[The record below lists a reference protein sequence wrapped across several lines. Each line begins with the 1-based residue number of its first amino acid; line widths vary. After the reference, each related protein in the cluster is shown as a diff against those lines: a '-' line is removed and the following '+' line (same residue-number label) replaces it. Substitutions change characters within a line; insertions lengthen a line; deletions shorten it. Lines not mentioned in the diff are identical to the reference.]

1 MNKKFSTL
9 VAGLFVAGMMPVGAM
24 AHHTTNGEV
33 PYRTDMVK
41 SAVSSYHCNGVKT
54 IDGGLWYQLVVSE
67 GEEQAG
73 DGTPGSTD
81 RIGSEMKVL
90 TMERDYKTGHL
101 TLKAVKIEKA
111 ALTHS
116 LWKITT
122 IKDNVNSQV
131 LFAFEN
137 KETGYKLTFDEFN
150 AVNLNGANDAR
161 AFVANKEA
169 TVLNGCTDNW
179 RWYTTPSQA
188 SAFFDQKRVFSYFH
202 AKDSVMAMALN
213 ANDQVVLVKESKEKA
228 EDETE
233 GISDLLTIKPIIAGA
248 KVLSAAEINSMI
260 DADGSYK
267 KFYDITSNDLSFNNT
282 ELAGTKVN
290 FKFSKTLG
298 MNPLTGTYQAVP
310 SPYTVLNRDGWV
322 NSIGD
327 PEQYS
332 GYDILLKNKET
343 GKYLMVTADRFEKLT
358 APGLYGGLLLK
369 DSVYTKLN
377 VKAAPTAVEVVDDL
391 ADLGSEISGIDA
403 HQARYHFKF
412 TYYPTNDSLVIEPL
426 NASVKEKESDN
437 YFTSDLVRKGTSEVK
452 MSDYFNTVNK
462 GIGYAD
468 GRWGN
473 VLFDKAAG
481 VPVALGA
488 INNGSG
494 DPDVSE
500 ILTVSVPANVAAAQ
514 SEYQTLCKEIYNCS
528 KSSVAGNPAY
538 VTNYCENHVGDRG
551 KVEYVADMG
560 VKISFDHT
568 YNPLIRTTVPAGLYH
583 IQLSTKV
590 QNDPTYTEKRHNGSY
605 IVADMAGHFVYD
617 VQESNQ
623 DFAHMPATQWVVE
636 QLNCDVYEN
645 DVNTNEAALVKITNR
660 EFETQGFVG
669 QLYSAGKDENGN
681 DKYFFINHEKYS
693 KGMNDQH
700 TDNHAN
706 EIFACH
712 DTLTFTA
719 VDPKTTYGYYDI
731 DSDDVLKEHVFGLQQ
746 LVNGEAAWFLSI
758 SQDKKHIGLLE
769 EDPTMFELHAIGKKV
784 KYGYTPKEKA
794 TQPGLKGIKQLYKVA
809 YAVKVKDANK
819 IDNEHTYIALD
830 HMHRYVIAN
839 EADINAGKDGLT
851 WALFYLKN
859 NNHVGEDHYYSLVNA
874 TKVDPI
880 GKMDNLNEVDG
891 KLVVEASTFLTKVD
905 NLCSTSSDVFKL
917 SVNPRPLYANLEG
930 DAVIGEAYKD
940 LVNNEKNGL
949 KLGVE
954 RTGGYL
960 FEDKQPAMYYLSHE
974 NLNTGSD
981 KNNSF
986 YVDKVAKSNARMP
999 QYLFAMAADS
1009 VPAYTYCETEKHGIN
1024 PSCKHAIA
1032 YPGYVSGRFL
1042 VNLNDSVRQSI
1053 DKIVTRDKFMAEGYV
1068 RLAFV
1073 EAIHRGDSL
1082 YVLKAPYSL
1091 KSISVKDELDGTS
1104 YVLPPYLS
1112 ADSAGVVYDVIP
1124 LDGKHNNA
1132 AFSLRYVGDS
1142 ETDGFL
1148 LESFD
1153 YGMENKEGERIHYS
1167 GIGSFEGAWVKLQNG
1182 VPVLAQISD
1191 DADKGNHDT
1200 DDSLVGN
1207 EYYKKQSWDEL
1218 LNQAAIFGL
1227 SEGTNGGNITANDEI
1242 TVSGVTVIA
1251 GNGQVTIMGAAGKQ
1265 VVVSNIL
1272 GKVVAN
1278 QIITSDN
1285 ATIAVPAGIV
1295 AVAVEGEAAVKAIV
1309 K

>member
-1 MNKKFSTL
+1 
-9 VAGLFVAGMMPVGAM
+9 LF
-24 AHHTTNGEV
+24 
-33 PYRTDMVK
+33 Y
-41 SAVSSYHCNGVKT
+41 
-54 IDGGLWYQLVVSE
+54 
-67 GEEQAG
+67 
-73 DGTPGSTD
+73 
-81 RIGSEMKVL
+81 
-90 TMERDYKTGHL
+90 
-101 TLKAVKIEKA
+101 
-111 ALTHS
+111 
-116 LWKITT
+116 
-122 IKDNVNSQV
+122 
-131 LFAFEN
+131 
-137 KETGYKLTFDEFN
+137 
-150 AVNLNGANDAR
+150 
-161 AFVANKEA
+161 
-169 TVLNGCTDNW
+169 
-179 RWYTTPSQA
+179 
-188 SAFFDQKRVFSYFH
+188 
-202 AKDSVMAMALN
+202 
-213 ANDQVVLVKESKEKA
+213 
-228 EDETE
+228 
-233 GISDLLTIKPIIAGA
+233 
-248 KVLSAAEINSMI
+248 
-260 DADGSYK
+260 
-267 KFYDITSNDLSFNNT
+267 
-282 ELAGTKVN
+282 
-290 FKFSKTLG
+290 
-298 MNPLTGTYQAVP
+298 
-310 SPYTVLNRDGWV
+310 
-322 NSIGD
+322 
-327 PEQYS
+327 
-332 GYDILLKNKET
+332 
-343 GKYLMVTADRFEKLT
+343 
-358 APGLYGGLLLK
+358 
-369 DSVYTKLN
+369 
-377 VKAAPTAVEVVDDL
+377 
-391 ADLGSEISGIDA
+391 
-403 HQARYHFKF
+403 
-412 TYYPTNDSLVIEPL
+412 
-426 NASVKEKESDN
+426 
-437 YFTSDLVRKGTSEVK
+437 
-452 MSDYFNTVNK
+452 
-462 GIGYAD
+462 
-468 GRWGN
+468 
-473 VLFDKAAG
+473 KAAG

-500 ILTVSVPANVAAAQ
+500 ILTVSVPSNVAAAELKYEAVCQ
-514 SEYQTLCKEIYNCS
+514 EISACS
-528 KSSVAGNPAY
+528 RSSITGNPAY
-538 VTNYCENHVGDRG
+538 VTNAHTSGN
-551 KVEYVADMG
+551 KSYVADMG
-560 VKISFDHT
+560 VKIGFNHT
-568 YNPLIRTTVPAGLYH
+568 YYHLIRTTVPAGLYH

-590 QNDPTYTEKRHNGSY
+590 QKDPTYTEKRHNGSY

-636 QLNCDVYEN
+636 QLYCDVYEK
-645 DVNTNEAALVKITNR
+645 DVNTNEAAWVRITNR
-660 EFETQGFVG
+660 EFETQGFKG

-681 DKYFFINHEKYS
+681 DKYYFINHKKYS
-693 KGMNDQH
+693 NGMSNTHTADHDNDN
-700 TDNHAN
+700 DN
-706 EIFACH
+706 IFACH

-731 DSDDVLKEHVFGLQQ
+731 ASDDILKENVFSLQQ
-746 LVNGEAAWFLSI
+746 LVNGEASWFLSI
-758 SQDKKHIGLLE
+758 SKDKKHIGLLE
-769 EDPTMFELHAIGKKV
+769 EDPTMFELHAITDTV
-784 KYGYTPKEKA
+784 RYGYTPAAKA
-794 TQPGLKGIKQLYKVA
+794 TQPGLKDIKQLYKVA
-809 YAVKVKDANK
+809 YAIKVKDANK

-1053 DKIVTRDKFMAEGYV
+1053 DKIVTRDKFMSDGYV

-1124 LDGKHNNA
+1124 LDGTHNNA

-1148 LESFD
+1148 LESYD
-1153 YGMENKEGERIHYS
+1153 YGIKQADGTVKHYS
-1167 GIGSFEGAWVKLQNG
+1167 KIGSFEGAWVKLQNG

-1191 DADKGNHDT
+1191 DKDKGDHDT
-1200 DDSLVGN
+1200 DDSLVDN
-1207 EYYKKQSWDEL
+1207 EFYQKMSWSEL

-1242 TVSGVTVIA
+1242 TASGVTVIA
-1251 GNGQVTIMGAAGKQ
+1251 GDGQVTIMGAAGKQ

>member
-1 MNKKFSTL
+1 M
-9 VAGLFVAGMMPVGAM
+9 
-24 AHHTTNGEV
+24 
-33 PYRTDMVK
+33 
-41 SAVSSYHCNGVKT
+41 
-54 IDGGLWYQLVVSE
+54 
-67 GEEQAG
+67 
-73 DGTPGSTD
+73 
-81 RIGSEMKVL
+81 
-90 TMERDYKTGHL
+90 
-101 TLKAVKIEKA
+101 
-111 ALTHS
+111 
-116 LWKITT
+116 
-122 IKDNVNSQV
+122 
-131 LFAFEN
+131 
-137 KETGYKLTFDEFN
+137 
-150 AVNLNGANDAR
+150 
-161 AFVANKEA
+161 
-169 TVLNGCTDNW
+169 
-179 RWYTTPSQA
+179 
-188 SAFFDQKRVFSYFH
+188 
-202 AKDSVMAMALN
+202 LN
-213 ANDQVVLVKESKEKA
+213 AK
-228 EDETE
+228 T
-233 GISDLLTIKPIIAGA
+233 
-248 KVLSAAEINSMI
+248 
-260 DADGSYK
+260 DGH
-267 KFYDITSNDLSFNNT
+267 NL
-282 ELAGTKVN
+282 ERG
-290 FKFSKTLG
+290 
-298 MNPLTGTYQAVP
+298 
-310 SPYTVLNRDGWV
+310 
-322 NSIGD
+322 
-327 PEQYS
+327 
-332 GYDILLKNKET
+332 
-343 GKYLMVTADRFEKLT
+343 
-358 APGLYGGLLLK
+358 
-369 DSVYTKLN
+369 
-377 VKAAPTAVEVVDDL
+377 
-391 ADLGSEISGIDA
+391 
-403 HQARYHFKF
+403 
-412 TYYPTNDSLVIEPL
+412 
-426 NASVKEKESDN
+426 N
-437 YFTSDLVRKGTSEVK
+437 Y
-452 MSDYFNTVNK
+452 
-462 GIGYAD
+462 
-468 GRWGN
+468 
-473 VLFDKAAG
+473 
-481 VPVALGA
+481 
-488 INNGSG
+488 
-494 DPDVSE
+494 
-500 ILTVSVPANVAAAQ
+500 
-514 SEYQTLCKEIYNCS
+514 
-528 KSSVAGNPAY
+528 
-538 VTNYCENHVGDRG
+538 
-551 KVEYVADMG
+551 
-560 VKISFDHT
+560 
-568 YNPLIRTTVPAGLYH
+568 
-583 IQLSTKV
+583 
-590 QNDPTYTEKRHNGSY
+590 
-605 IVADMAGHFVYD
+605 
-617 VQESNQ
+617 
-623 DFAHMPATQWVVE
+623 
-636 QLNCDVYEN
+636 
-645 DVNTNEAALVKITNR
+645 
-660 EFETQGFVG
+660 
-669 QLYSAGKDENGN
+669 
-681 DKYFFINHEKYS
+681 
-693 KGMNDQH
+693 
-700 TDNHAN
+700 
-706 EIFACH
+706 FACH

-746 LVNGEAAWFLSI
+746 LVNGEASWFLSI

-784 KYGYTPKEKA
+784 KYGYTPAEKA
-794 TQPGLKGIKQLYKVA
+794 TQPGLKDIKQLYKVA
-809 YAVKVKDANK
+809 YAIKVKDANK

-874 TKVDPI
+874 TEVDPI

-917 SVNPRPLYANLEG
+917 SVNARPLYANLEG

-1053 DKIVTRDKFMAEGYV
+1053 DKIVTRDKFMSDGYV

-1191 DADKGNHDT
+1191 DTDKGDHDT

-1207 EYYKKQSWDEL
+1207 EFYQKMKWSEL

-1227 SEGTNGGNITANDEI
+1227 SEGTNGGDIDTANDEI
-1242 TVSGVTVIA
+1242 NVSGVTVIA

>member
-24 AHHTTNGEV
+24 VHHTNNGEV

-41 SAVSSYHCNGVKT
+41 SAVSPLDVNGVKA
-54 IDGGLWYQLVVSE
+54 INEGLWYQLAVNTVE
-67 GEEQAG
+67 DAG
-73 DGTPGSTD
+73 SDQ
-81 RIGSEMKVL
+81 MVL
-90 TMERDYKTGHL
+90 TMERNYSTGEL
-101 TLKAVKIEKA
+101 TLKAVKIEDA

-122 IKDNVNSQV
+122 IKDNVNGEV

-137 KETGYKLTFDEFN
+137 KETGYKLTFDEFS
-150 AVNLNGANDAR
+150 AVDLKGAQDA
-161 AFVANKEA
+161 ALAVKTEDA
-169 TVLNGCTDNW
+169 TVMHGCTDNW
-179 RWYTTPSQA
+179 RWYTTPAQA
-188 SAFFDQKRVFSYFH
+188 QDNFGMERVFSYFH

-213 ANDQVVLVKESKEKA
+213 DKKEVVLVKESKERAQDKTSRI
-228 EDETE
+228 EK
-233 GISDLLTIKPIIAGA
+233 LLKIQPIVAGA

-260 DADGSYK
+260 DADDSYK
-267 KFYDITSNDLSFNNT
+267 NFKNIAKENTSYNDSK
-282 ELAGTKVN
+282 LAGTKVN

-298 MNPLTGTYQAVP
+298 ENPLTATYEAVA

-322 NSIGD
+322 NSLGN

-332 GYDILLKNKET
+332 GYDILLKNKKT
-343 GKYLMVTADRFEKLT
+343 GKYLMVTADRFEKPT

-369 DSVYTKLN
+369 DSLYTKLN
-377 VKAAPTAVEVVDDL
+377 SKVAPTAVEVVEDL
-391 ADLGSEISGIDA
+391 ADLGPEIGGIDA

-426 NASVKEKESDN
+426 NASVKEQESEN
-437 YFTSDLVRKGTSEVK
+437 YFKSDLVRDSSTDYGVGMTK
-452 MSDYFNTVNK
+452 YFNTVNK
-462 GIGYAD
+462 SIAYND
-468 GRWGN
+468 GVWGN
-473 VLFDKAAG
+473 ALFNKAAG

-500 ILTVSVPANVAAAQ
+500 ILTVSVPSNVAAAESKYEAVCQ
-514 SEYQTLCKEIYNCS
+514 EISACS
-528 KSSVAGNPAY
+528 RSTITGNPAY
-538 VTNYCENHVGDRG
+538 VTNAHTSGN
-551 KVEYVADMG
+551 KSYVADMG
-560 VKISFDHT
+560 VKIGFNHT
-568 YNPLIRTTVPAGLYH
+568 YYHLIRTTVPAGLYH

-590 QNDPTYTEKRHNGSY
+590 QKDPTYTEKRHNGSY

-617 VQESNQ
+617 VLEGNQ

-636 QLNCDVYEN
+636 QLNCDIYEK
-645 DVNTNEAALVKITNR
+645 DVNTNEAALVRITNR
-660 EFETQGFVG
+660 EFETQGFEG

-681 DKYFFINHEKYS
+681 DKYYFINHKKYS
-693 KGMNDQH
+693 NGMSNKHTADHDNDN
-700 TDNHAN
+700 DN
-706 EIFACH
+706 IFACH

-784 KYGYTPKEKA
+784 KYGYTPAEKA

-874 TKVDPI
+874 TTDVTLKKPMVN
-880 GKMDNLNEVDG
+880 MNTVDG

-930 DAVIGEAYKD
+930 DAVIGEVYKD

-960 FEDKQPAMYYLSHE
+960 FEDKQLAMYYLSHE

-1124 LDGKHNNA
+1124 LDGTHNNA

-1148 LESFD
+1148 LESYD
-1153 YGMENKEGERIHYS
+1153 YGIKQADGTVKHYS
-1167 GIGSFEGAWVKLQNG
+1167 KIGSFEGAWVKLQNG
-1182 VPVLAQISD
+1182 VPVLAQISN

-1207 EYYKKQSWDEL
+1207 EFYKKRSWDEL

-1227 SEGTNGGNITANDEI
+1227 SEGTNGGDLDTANDEI
-1242 TVSGVTVIA
+1242 NVSGVTVIA

>member
-24 AHHTTNGEV
+24 VHHTNNGEV

-41 SAVSSYHCNGVKT
+41 SAVSPLDVNGVKA
-54 IDGGLWYQLVVSE
+54 INEGLWYQLAVNTVE
-67 GEEQAG
+67 D
-73 DGTPGSTD
+73 DGSD
-81 RIGSEMKVL
+81 QMVL
-90 TMERDYKTGHL
+90 TMERNYSTGEL
-101 TLKAVKIEKA
+101 TLKAVKIEDA

-122 IKDNVNSQV
+122 IKDNVNGEV

-137 KETGYKLTFDEFN
+137 KETGYKLTFDEFS
-150 AVNLNGANDAR
+150 AVNLKGAQDA
-161 AFVANKEA
+161 ALAVKTEDA
-169 TVLNGCTDNW
+169 TVMHGCTDNW
-179 RWYTTPSQA
+179 RWYTTPAQA
-188 SAFFDQKRVFSYFH
+188 HDNFGMERVFSYFH

-213 ANDQVVLVKESKEKA
+213 DNKEVVLVKESKERAQDK
-228 EDETE
+228 TSK
-233 GISDLLTIKPIIAGA
+233 IKNLLKIQPIVAGA

-260 DADGSYK
+260 DADDSYK
-267 KFYDITSNDLSFNNT
+267 NFKNINFYNDSENET
-282 ELAGTKVN
+282 LAGTKVN

-298 MNPLTGTYQAVP
+298 ENPLTATYEAVA

-322 NSIGD
+322 NSLEN

-332 GYDILLKNKET
+332 GYDILLKNKKT
-343 GKYLMVTADRFEKLT
+343 GKYLMVTADRFEKPT

-391 ADLGSEISGIDA
+391 ADLGSDISGIDA

-426 NASVKEKESDN
+426 NASVKEKESEN
-437 YFTSDLVRKGTSEVK
+437 YFESDLVRDSSTAYGVGMTK
-452 MSDYFNTVNK
+452 YFNTVNK
-462 GIGYAD
+462 GIAYND
-468 GRWGN
+468 GVWGN
-473 VLFDKAAG
+473 ALFNKAAG

-500 ILTVSVPANVAAAQ
+500 ILTVSVPSNVAAAELKYAAVCQEISACSQ
-514 SEYQTLCKEIYNCS
+514 SSIT
-528 KSSVAGNPAY
+528 GNPAY
-538 VTNYCENHVGDRG
+538 VTNAHTSGRVS
-551 KVEYVADMG
+551 YVAKMG
-560 VKISFDHT
+560 VKIGFNHT
-568 YNPLIRTTVPAGLYH
+568 YYHLIRTTVPAGLYH
-583 IQLSTKV
+583 IQLSTTV

-617 VQESNQ
+617 VLENNQ

-636 QLNCDVYEN
+636 QLNCDIYEK

-660 EFETQGFVG
+660 EYKKQGFIG

-681 DKYFFINHEKYS
+681 NKYFFINHKDYWN
-693 KGMNDQH
+693 GMWNEG
-700 TDNHAN
+700 TDIHEWGNY
-706 EIFACH
+706 FACH

-731 DSDDVLKEHVFGLQQ
+731 ASDDILKENVFSLQQ
-746 LVNGEAAWFLSI
+746 LVNGEASWFLSI

-769 EDPTMFELHAIGKKV
+769 EDPTMFELHAITDTV
-784 KYGYTPKEKA
+784 RYGYTPAAKA
-794 TQPGLKGIKQLYKVA
+794 TQPGLKDIKPLYKVA
-809 YAVKVKDANK
+809 YAIKVKDANK

-1053 DKIVTRDKFMAEGYV
+1053 DKIVTRDKFMSDGYV

-1124 LDGKHNNA
+1124 LDGTHNNA

-1148 LESFD
+1148 LESYD
-1153 YGMENKEGERIHYS
+1153 YGIKQADGTVKHYS
-1167 GIGSFEGAWVKLQNG
+1167 KIGSFEGAWVKLQNG

-1191 DADKGNHDT
+1191 DKDKGDHDT

-1207 EYYKKQSWDEL
+1207 EFYQKMSWSEL

-1251 GNGQVTIMGAAGKQ
+1251 GDGQVTIMGAAGKQ

>member
-24 AHHTTNGEV
+24 VHHTNNGEV

-41 SAVSSYHCNGVKT
+41 SAVSPLDVNGVKA
-54 IDGGLWYQLVVSE
+54 INEGLWYQLAVNTVE
-67 GEEQAG
+67 D
-73 DGTPGSTD
+73 DGSD
-81 RIGSEMKVL
+81 QMVL
-90 TMERDYKTGHL
+90 TMERNYSTGEL
-101 TLKAVKIEKA
+101 TLKAVKIEDA

-122 IKDNVNSQV
+122 IKDNVNGEV

-137 KETGYKLTFDEFN
+137 KETGYKLTFDEFS
-150 AVNLNGANDAR
+150 AVNLKGAQDA
-161 AFVANKEA
+161 ALAVKTEDA
-169 TVLNGCTDNW
+169 TVMHGCTDNW
-179 RWYTTPSQA
+179 RWYTTPAQA
-188 SAFFDQKRVFSYFH
+188 HDNFGMERVFSYFH

-213 ANDQVVLVKESKEKA
+213 DNKEVVLVKESKERAQDK
-228 EDETE
+228 TSR
-233 GISDLLTIKPIIAGA
+233 IKNLLTIQPIVAGA

-260 DADGSYK
+260 DADDSYK
-267 KFYDITSNDLSFNNT
+267 NFKDIRFYNDSENET
-282 ELAGTKVN
+282 LAGTKVN

-298 MNPLTGTYQAVP
+298 MNPLTATYEAVT
-310 SPYTVLNRDGWV
+310 SPYDVLDRDGWV

-327 PEQYS
+327 VEQYS
-332 GYDILLKNKET
+332 GYDILLKNKKT
-343 GKYLMVTADRFEKLT
+343 GKYLMVTADRFEKPT

-369 DSVYTKLN
+369 DSLYTKLN
-377 VKAAPTAVEVVDDL
+377 SKVAPTAVEVVEDL
-391 ADLGSEISGIDA
+391 ADLGSDIGGIDA

-426 NASVKEKESDN
+426 NASVKEQESEN
-437 YFTSDLVRKGTSEVK
+437 YFKSDLVRDPSTDYGVGMTK
-452 MSDYFNTVNK
+452 YFNTVNK
-462 GIGYAD
+462 GIAYND
-468 GRWGN
+468 GVWGN
-473 VLFDKAAG
+473 ALFNKAAG

-500 ILTVSVPANVAAAQ
+500 ILTVSVPSNVAAAESKYEAVCQEISACSQ
-514 SEYQTLCKEIYNCS
+514 SSIT
-528 KSSVAGNPAY
+528 GNPAY
-538 VTNYCENHVGDRG
+538 VTNAHTSGN
-551 KVEYVADMG
+551 KSYVADMG

-568 YNPLIRTTVPAGLYH
+568 YYHLIRTTVPAGLYH

-623 DFAHMPATQWVVE
+623 NFAHMPATQWVVE

-645 DVNTNEAALVKITNR
+645 DVNTNEAALVRITNR
-660 EFETQGFVG
+660 EYNKEGFFG

-681 DKYFFINHEKYS
+681 NKYFFINHKDYS
-693 KGMNDQH
+693 DGMWNEE
-700 TDNHAN
+700 TDYHWGNY
-706 EIFACH
+706 FACH

-731 DSDDVLKEHVFGLQQ
+731 DSDDILKEHVFGLQQ
-746 LVNGEAAWFLSI
+746 LVNGEASWFLSI
-758 SQDKKHIGLLE
+758 SKDKKHIGLLE
-769 EDPTMFELHAIGKKV
+769 EDPTMFELHAITDTV
-784 KYGYTPKEKA
+784 RYGYTPAAKA
-794 TQPGLKGIKQLYKVA
+794 TQPGLKDIKQLYKVA
-809 YAVKVKDANK
+809 YAIKVKDANK

-1024 PSCKHAIA
+1024 PPCDHAIA

-1104 YVLPPYLS
+1104 YVLPSYLS

-1124 LDGKHNNA
+1124 LDGTHNNA

-1148 LESFD
+1148 LESYD
-1153 YGMENKEGERIHYS
+1153 YGIKQADGTVKHYS
-1167 GIGSFEGAWVKLQNG
+1167 KIGSFEGAWVKLQNG

-1242 TVSGVTVIA
+1242 TASGVTVIA
-1251 GNGQVTIMGAAGKQ
+1251 GDGQVTIMGAAGKQ

>member
-1 MNKKFSTL
+1 M
-9 VAGLFVAGMMPVGAM
+9 
-24 AHHTTNGEV
+24 
-33 PYRTDMVK
+33 
-41 SAVSSYHCNGVKT
+41 
-54 IDGGLWYQLVVSE
+54 
-67 GEEQAG
+67 
-73 DGTPGSTD
+73 
-81 RIGSEMKVL
+81 
-90 TMERDYKTGHL
+90 
-101 TLKAVKIEKA
+101 
-111 ALTHS
+111 
-116 LWKITT
+116 
-122 IKDNVNSQV
+122 
-131 LFAFEN
+131 
-137 KETGYKLTFDEFN
+137 
-150 AVNLNGANDAR
+150 
-161 AFVANKEA
+161 
-169 TVLNGCTDNW
+169 
-179 RWYTTPSQA
+179 
-188 SAFFDQKRVFSYFH
+188 
-202 AKDSVMAMALN
+202 
-213 ANDQVVLVKESKEKA
+213 
-228 EDETE
+228 
-233 GISDLLTIKPIIAGA
+233 
-248 KVLSAAEINSMI
+248 
-260 DADGSYK
+260 
-267 KFYDITSNDLSFNNT
+267 
-282 ELAGTKVN
+282 
-290 FKFSKTLG
+290 
-298 MNPLTGTYQAVP
+298 
-310 SPYTVLNRDGWV
+310 
-322 NSIGD
+322 
-327 PEQYS
+327 
-332 GYDILLKNKET
+332 
-343 GKYLMVTADRFEKLT
+343 
-358 APGLYGGLLLK
+358 
-369 DSVYTKLN
+369 
-377 VKAAPTAVEVVDDL
+377 
-391 ADLGSEISGIDA
+391 
-403 HQARYHFKF
+403 
-412 TYYPTNDSLVIEPL
+412 
-426 NASVKEKESDN
+426 
-437 YFTSDLVRKGTSEVK
+437 
-452 MSDYFNTVNK
+452 
-462 GIGYAD
+462 
-468 GRWGN
+468 
-473 VLFDKAAG
+473 
-481 VPVALGA
+481 
-488 INNGSG
+488 
-494 DPDVSE
+494 
-500 ILTVSVPANVAAAQ
+500 
-514 SEYQTLCKEIYNCS
+514 
-528 KSSVAGNPAY
+528 
-538 VTNYCENHVGDRG
+538 
-551 KVEYVADMG
+551 
-560 VKISFDHT
+560 
-568 YNPLIRTTVPAGLYH
+568 
-583 IQLSTKV
+583 
-590 QNDPTYTEKRHNGSY
+590 
-605 IVADMAGHFVYD
+605 
-617 VQESNQ
+617 
-623 DFAHMPATQWVVE
+623 
-636 QLNCDVYEN
+636 
-645 DVNTNEAALVKITNR
+645 
-660 EFETQGFVG
+660 
-669 QLYSAGKDENGN
+669 
-681 DKYFFINHEKYS
+681 
-693 KGMNDQH
+693 
-700 TDNHAN
+700 
-706 EIFACH
+706 
-712 DTLTFTA
+712 
-719 VDPKTTYGYYDI
+719 
-731 DSDDVLKEHVFGLQQ
+731 
-746 LVNGEAAWFLSI
+746 
-758 SQDKKHIGLLE
+758 
-769 EDPTMFELHAIGKKV
+769 
-784 KYGYTPKEKA
+784 
-794 TQPGLKGIKQLYKVA
+794 KGIKQLYKVA

-874 TKVDPI
+874 TKVESI

-1009 VPAYTYCETEKHGIN
+1009 VPAYTYCEREKHGIN
-1024 PSCKHAIA
+1024 PSCEHAIA

-1053 DKIVTRDKFMAEGYV
+1053 DKIVTRDKFMSDGYV

-1153 YGMENKEGERIHYS
+1153 YGMEKDGELTHYS
-1167 GIGSFEGAWVKLQNG
+1167 KIGSFEGAWVKLQNG

-1207 EYYKKQSWDEL
+1207 EFYEKKSWDEL